1 MRFRHLHRP
10 RAWLAQ
16 AMAAREAVVAIETAI
31 IVPLLCLATLILVD
45 TVRFIRTT
53 ARVERV
59 AAITADLIARND
71 KIIDRTDFRT
81 ATLNNELGMFFLI
94 ANKAAEPDDLAG
106 QGQVIVTSI
115 TQTTGS
121 VVKNWNPPRTGP
133 YGISEASRIDSLP
146 PLPTSGAFIVAEVFL
161 RFRSA
166 ILETTGLLSPANT
179 MIYRRA
185 VSRPR
190 LAAFETLE
198 PPP

>member
-1 MRFRHLHRP
+1 
-10 RAWLAQ
+10 
-16 AMAAREAVVAIETAI
+16 MAAREAVVAIETAI

-106 QGQVIVTSI
+106 QGQVIVTSV
-115 TQTTGS
+115 TPTSTGRTL
-121 VVKNWNPPRTGP
+121 NWQRTGP
-133 YGISEASRIDSLP
+133 YGISQSSRVGSLP
-146 PLPTSGAFIVAEVFL
+146 PLPTSGAYIVAEVFF
-161 RFRSA
+161 RFQSTV
-166 ILETTGLLSPANT
+166 LESLGLLSSTNAL
-179 MIYRRA
+179 IYRRA
-185 VSRPR
+185 VFRPR
-190 LAAFETLE
+190 LAALETLQA
-198 PPP
+198 PP